1 MSSILR
7 GKESFTPPKSL
18 NKMSS
23 YLSRIL
29 NFRRA
34 PPCAGRVLNMTADIK
49 MKTKDKDL
57 LDTFFRD
64 GEYILLMN

>member
-7 GKESFTPPKSL
+7 RKESSHTKKSL
-18 NKMSS
+18 NKISS
-23 YLSRIL
+23 FLSRIL

-64 GEYILLMN
+64 GECVLTY